1 MAMSHVQSFQSIF
14 FLFGELFYYF
24 LKNKQSVCTGL
35 TLNKI
40 PRNMVVIFAIFYY
53 PKQLSQEKCLDYL
66 LFFFSLV
73 D

>member
-24 LKNKQSVCTGL
+24 LKNKQSACTGL

-53 PKQLSQEKCLDYL
+53 PKRLSQEKMPCLSFV
-66 LFFFSLV
+66 FFLS
-73 D
+73 